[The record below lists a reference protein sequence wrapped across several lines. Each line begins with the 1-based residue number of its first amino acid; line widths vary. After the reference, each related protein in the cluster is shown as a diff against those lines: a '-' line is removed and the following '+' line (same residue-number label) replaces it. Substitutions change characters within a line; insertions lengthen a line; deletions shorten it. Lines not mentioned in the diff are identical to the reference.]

1 MKRVAFQ
8 TIRPVVSRKKRGFS
22 AHFGRRCAAASRF
35 TFFKV
40 ETLWPVAGKSKP
52 RRTASASFL
61 IWIRIIL
68 SWVRPYPRSGSFTYY
83 MAKIVDPY
91 LSLFRSSTARMGMLD
106 FSPVFAVGVIAV
118 VQTLLSVFGNYG
130 FLTLGIILANII
142 YALWAY
148 GISIFLFF
156 SIIMLIFRTI
166 AAFSRNPMMYN
177 MSGQFSDPISNLVR
191 KSFGTRIPKES
202 TVALISLLINIALYF
217 VLKRAFIIL
226 ADLAMRIPF

>member
-1 MKRVAFQ
+1 MHHALMSISLF
-8 TIRPVVSRKKRGFS
+8 
-22 AHFGRRCAAASRF
+22 AARLL
-35 TFFKV
+35 
-40 ETLWPVAGKSKP
+40 EIY
-52 RRTASASFL
+52 SFL

-68 SWVRPYPRSGSFTYY
+68 SWVRPYPRPGSFTYY

-91 LSLFRSSTARMGMLD
+91 LSIFRSSNARLGMLD
-106 FSPVFAVGVIAV
+106 FSPVFAVGVISV
-118 VQTLLSVFGNYG
+118 VQTLLAVYGNYG

-142 YALWAY
+142 YAFWSY

-166 AAFSRNPMMYN
+166 ASLTHNPMMYG

-191 KSFGTRIPKES
+191 RSFGNRIPKDS
-202 TVALISLLINIALYF
+202 TVSIKSLLINIALYF

-226 ADLAMRIPF
+226 ADLAMRIPL